1 MSVSLPLMRIDR
13 LSFSGSKRSQV
24 TVPYVSGLN
33 ILWGA
38 SDHGKT
44 FSAQSI
50 DFVFGSKGPLGK
62 NYLTLPQEGQG
73 IDRCSLWVTIG
84 KSRFTLQ
91 RAIAGG
97 AIEVADGHHD
107 LIGPQNTNYRKLS
120 AKHSDSVSSLSGFLL
135 EELAFRQA
143 QLLKNERAQKVSF
156 TFRMLMRY
164 LLIDETRIFS
174 RESVIMRKGD
184 QPTAEDKSLLKF
196 LITGVDGSAVATVA
210 TSAEQKAARG
220 AKVDVLREL
229 VSELSSGLRE
239 EQSDEELSGAISA
252 AEDVRSDSNSALRA
266 HQETTDRKRLEVNEL
281 RKELK
286 ETEEKAADYR
296 AMNIR
301 FRELDRTLRSDID
314 RLAGLEEGGF
324 LLGKFAEMTC
334 PLCGADPQHQ
344 NHAHRLQHVQEQQ
357 LATQAEIAKIRS
369 ERAELQTAIQG
380 LIADVQATDQTI
392 TTLEMIVRAEREDL
406 LHLQNDDR
414 GVRDRFVEADEKL
427 QSLTAERDRRAEIQR
442 LEIKIAE
449 LSKLKVPARPI
460 AENFNPSLSTN
471 EAHDLAKVVK
481 RVLLAWGYPGVETVT
496 FDLSSQDLIVDG
508 KERRTNGKGV
518 RAILHSAFKVAVLI
532 YCREQ
537 NLPHPGFL
545 ILDTPLL
552 AYREPKDDDVME
564 EDESE
569 LAKSGLAGRFYAHL
583 ASLSDIGQ
591 FIVIENATPPRDLP
605 KSVKQI
611 QFDGGKGLFS

>member
-1 MSVSLPLMRIDR
+1 MNMSLPLIRIDR
-13 LSFSGSKRSQV
+13 LSFTGPKRPQV
-24 TVPYVSGLN
+24 TVPYGSGLT

-38 SDHGKT
+38 SNHGKS

-50 DFVFGSKGPLGK
+50 DFVLGSKGPLGK
-62 NYLTLPQEGQG
+62 NSLTLPEEGRG
-73 IDRCSLWVTIG
+73 IDRCSLWLTIG

-107 LIGPQNTNYRKLS
+107 FIGPQNTNYQKLS
-120 AKHSDSVSSLSGFLL
+120 AKHSDTVASLSGFLL

-143 QLLKNERAQKVSF
+143 LLLRNERAQKVSF

-164 LLIDETRIFS
+164 LLVDETRIFS
-174 RESVIMRKGD
+174 TESVIVRKGD

-196 LITGVDGSAVATVA
+196 LVTGVDGSAVATVA

-220 AKVDVLREL
+220 AKIDVLREL
-229 VSELSSGLRE
+229 VGELSPDLNE
-239 EQSDEELSGAISA
+239 QQSDTELSDAISA
-252 AEDVRSDSNSALRA
+252 AEDVRSDSNSALRE
-266 HQETTDRKRLEVNEL
+266 HQEEIDRKRLEVNEL

-301 FRELDRTLRSDID
+301 FRELDRTLGSDID

-324 LLGKFAEMTC
+324 LLSKFAEMNC
-334 PLCGADPQHQ
+334 PLCGADPEHQ
-344 NHAHRLQHVQEQQ
+344 NHEHRLQHVEEQQ
-357 LATQAEIAKIRS
+357 RATQAEIAKILS
-369 ERAELQTAIQG
+369 ERGELQTAIQA
-380 LIADVQATDQTI
+380 LVADVQAIDQTI
-392 TTLEMIVRAEREDL
+392 FMLETLVEAERKDL

-414 GVRDRFVEADEKL
+414 GVQDRFVEADEAL
-427 QSLTAERDRRAEIQR
+427 QSLTAERDKRAEIQR

-449 LSKLKVPARPI
+449 LGKLKVPARPI

-481 RVLLAWGYPGVETVT
+481 RVLLAWGYPGVETVI
-496 FDLSSQDLIVDG
+496 FDLSSQDLIIDG

-552 AYREPKDDDVME
+552 AYREPKNDDVVE
-564 EDESE
+564 DDESE

-583 ASLSDIGQ
+583 ASLSDMGQ

-605 KSVKQI
+605 KKVNQI
-611 QFDGGKGLFS
+611 HYDGGKGLFS